1 MKKAILVFLF
11 FSSTVSAQY
20 RRYDANRIG
29 IGVGT
34 NQFSLYTSSIEVKP
48 GNGWNAGLS
57 LRGNWYNNLD
67 MVYGIQFS
75 ENNFSVAGETGNDV
89 KYKLSSAQIFLT
101 PSYKIIENHLS
112 VEFGPMVQ
120 INGKLTYNKEFE
132 DTIIEG
138 TSLSVAEAA
147 KVSRFNFYPTIG
159 VTAGIKRIRIQATY
173 QYAVNNL
180 FAKTNQINARG
191 GILAGNLIFYL

>member
-1 MKKAILVFLF
+1 MKKITYLLLF
-11 FSSTVSAQY
+11 PLIITAQY

-29 IGVGT
+29 VGVGV
-34 NQFSLYTSSIEVKP
+34 NQFTLYTSDLQVKP

-57 LRGNWYNNLD
+57 LRGNWYNNFD

-75 ENNFSVAGETGNDV
+75 ENNFSVPEANGEEI
-89 KYKLSSAQIFLT
+89 KYKLSSAQLYLT

-112 VEFGPMVQ
+112 IEFGPMVQ
-120 INGKLTYNKEFE
+120 INGNLTYNQEYENKVV
-132 DTIIEG
+132 EG
-138 TSLSVAEAA
+138 TSLSVAEVAQI
-147 KVSRFNFYPTIG
+147 SRFNFYPTIG
-159 VTAGIKRIRIQATY
+159 LTTGIKRIRLQATY

-191 GILAGNLIFYL
+191 GILTGNVVFYL